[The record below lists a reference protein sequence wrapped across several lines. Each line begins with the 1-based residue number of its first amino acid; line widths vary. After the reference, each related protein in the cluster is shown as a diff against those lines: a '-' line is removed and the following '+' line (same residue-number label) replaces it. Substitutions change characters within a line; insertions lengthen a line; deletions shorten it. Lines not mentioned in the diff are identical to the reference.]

1 MPAQGRRRV
10 DRNDDQECSPHRL
23 DVLKFSDDPRVVCSG
38 GDGGSTLP
46 PPGSTSDYQDL
57 VRRTRPPGPPPP
69 AASEDELDGLI
80 SRLKERQSG
89 DDTAVTPDPIE
100 ALREMTLRE
109 LIPIFVEL
117 VEKYSKSGISLQM
130 DASNFLQGGREM
142 WFEFGIGEYRVQLIG
157 TVTNEAIAFQ
167 ETRFSPETRGELISG
182 PMLRL
187 RRLTGD
193 GFRDFICERLCV
205 LLRSAMRRG

>member
-1 MPAQGRRRV
+1 MSAQGRRRV
-10 DRNDDQECSPHRL
+10 DRNDDQEYSPPKL
-23 DVLKFSDDPRVVCSG
+23 DALTSSDDPRVACSG
-38 GDGGSTLP
+38 GVGGSTLP
-46 PPGSTSDYQDL
+46 APGPTSDYQDL

-69 AASEDELDGLI
+69 APSEDELDGLI
-80 SRLKERQSG
+80 HRLKERQHVDG
-89 DDTAVTPDPIE
+89 TAVTADPIE
-100 ALREMTLRE
+100 SLREMTLRE

-117 VEKYSKSGISLQM
+117 AEKYSKSSISLQM

-157 TVTNEAIAFQ
+157 TVTSEAIAFQ
-167 ETRFSPETRGELISG
+167 ETRFSPEVNGELISG

-187 RRLTGD
+187 RQLTGD

-205 LLRSAMRRG
+205 LLRSAIRRG